1 MNLYIYLFF
10 LLFILDS
17 ACIISII
24 FIENRDTTTT
34 WAWLLILLMF
44 PFLGFLL
51 YLCFGQNISKEKIF
65 TKKAFIDNY
74 KLINSI
80 NLINSKKSVQNN
92 MSNEN
97 LNLIKMNLNTNG
109 SLYTN
114 NNSIKIYC
122 DGENKFKDLINDI
135 KAAKKFIN
143 IEYYIF
149 RLDNLGSQIID
160 ILKKKVDEGIEVRLL
175 VDGMG
180 SSGLSKKQQKYIKN
194 CKIKFAIFFPNLFSF
209 INLRVNYRNHRKI
222 VVIDNE
228 IGYIGG
234 FNVGDEY
241 VNKGNKFEFWRDT
254 HLRITGDS
262 VYELNKRFTLD
273 WEYAAKEDIDK
284 IQNNIFPLTNNTNT
298 LNMELTKDVIKK
310 SNEMFNNNKSFYSID
325 STNFSKEDATNNNF
339 FYDVGMQIVSSGP
352 DNLEE
357 YIRNSYLKII
367 SNAKKYIY
375 IQTPY
380 LVLDDPMITA
390 LKIASFSGID
400 IRIMVP
406 NKADHF
412 FMKYALNSSIGNLIS
427 SGVKFY
433 KYKKGFIHS
442 KTIVSDNKISSIGTA
457 NLDIRSFKLNFEI
470 NAIIYSST
478 IAKKNTEIF
487 LRDMNDCHLLSI
499 DEYKNRGTLV
509 KICESLVRLVFPII

>member
-1 MNLYIYLFF
+1 MNLFIFLTL

-34 WAWLLILLMF
+34 WAWLLILLTF
-44 PFLGFLL
+44 PFLGFIL

-65 TKKAFIDNY
+65 KKKAFIDNY

-80 NLINSKKSVQNN
+80 NLINSKKSTQIN

-122 DGENKFKDLINDI
+122 NGEYKFKDLINDI

-149 RLDNLGSQIID
+149 RLDNLGSKIID
-160 ILKKKVDEGIEVRLL
+160 ILKEKVDEGVEVRLL

-180 SSGLSKKQQKYIKN
+180 SSSLTKNQKKYIRN
-194 CKIKFAIFFPNLFSF
+194 CKIKFAIFFPSLFSY
-209 INLRVNYRNHRKI
+209 INLRLNYRNHRKI

-241 VNKGNKFEFWRDT
+241 VNKGNKFKFWRDT

-284 IQNNIFPLTNNTNT
+284 VQNNIFPVINTANT
-298 LNMELTKDVIKK
+298 LNMDLTKEVIKN
-310 SNEMFNNNKSFYSID
+310 SNEIFNNKRTFYPIESP
-325 STNFSKEDATNNNF
+325 NLSKGNAAKDNCF
-339 FYDVGMQIVSSGP
+339 HDVGMQIVSSGP

-367 SNAKKYIY
+367 SNAKQYIY

-390 LKIASFSGID
+390 LKMASFSGID
-400 IRIMVP
+400 VRIMVP

-442 KTIVSDNKISSIGTA
+442 KTIVSDNKITSIGTA

-470 NAIIYSST
+470 NAIIYNSDV
-478 IAKKNTEIF
+478 AKKNTEIF
-487 LRDMNDCHLLSI
+487 MRDINDCHLLSI
-499 DEYKNRGTLV
+499 NEYKKRGTSA
-509 KICESLVRLVFPII
+509 KICESLVRLVFPIL